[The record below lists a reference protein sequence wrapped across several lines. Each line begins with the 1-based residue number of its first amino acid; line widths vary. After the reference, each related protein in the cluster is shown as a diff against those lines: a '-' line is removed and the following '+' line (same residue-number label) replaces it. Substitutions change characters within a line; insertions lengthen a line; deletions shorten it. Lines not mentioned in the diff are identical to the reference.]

1 MGDTVPTRK
10 VTVAEDLLPAPAYQR
25 YKIRLSNWFMNVTD
39 TISVFSRRENREIIQ
54 NISHKQISEWVDLPL
69 PVISDTFELR
79 KKGTTTALISI
90 PTISPAGMRMYTILT
105 RGKTG
110 VTGKT
115 PGATIITNR

>member
-10 VTVAEDLLPAPAYQR
+10 VTVVEDLLPAPAYQR
-25 YKIRLSNWFMNVTD
+25 YKIRLSNWLMNVTD

-79 KKGTTTALISI
+79 KKGTTAAMITI

-110 VTGKT
+110 VTGKI
-115 PGATIITNR
+115 PAATIITNR